1 MPWPNRGQG
10 NELPNWILSVR
21 YIKTICSFFTTYGPI
36 PGVPGGTLYEKFG
49 MADNSSPG
57 VAVLVRPDGHV
68 SMITGLES
76 ENADKILSFIYNL

>member
-10 NELPNWILSVR
+10 NELPNSILRVR
-21 YIKTICSFFTTYGPI
+21 STKTICSCFTTYGPI
-36 PGVPGGTLYEKFG
+36 PGVPGGSLYEKFG
-49 MADNSSPG
+49 MADNTSPG

>member
-1 MPWPNRGQG
+1 M
-10 NELPNWILSVR
+10 
-21 YIKTICSFFTTYGPI
+21 
-36 PGVPGGTLYEKFG
+36 YEKFG